1 VLIDKYMPSFETRE
15 HHETLVPADAA
26 RAYAALR
33 ALDFTVSP
41 IVRAL
46 FAIRTIPERWRN
58 RRSVRPAADRGPRP
72 FLETALSIGWK
83 VLEESPGEELV
94 AGAVTQPWAP
104 VVVFRG
110 MPGAEFLAFAEPGF
124 AKIVWNISSRP
135 AGAGLARIAT
145 ETRVATTDPASRR
158 KFRRYWLV
166 FGPWIGLIRMIA
178 LRRLRRQLER
188 ER

>member
-1 VLIDKYMPSFETRE
+1 MPSFETRE
-15 HHETLVPADAA
+15 CREVFVPCDAA

-33 ALDFTVSP
+33 ALDFMESP

-58 RRSVRPAADRGPRP
+58 LRSGRPAESHRPRP
-72 FLETALSIGWK
+72 FLETAVSIGWQ
-83 VLEESPGEELV
+83 VLEERPGEELV

-104 VVVFRG
+104 VVAFRG

-124 AKIVWNISSRP
+124 AKIVWNITARP
-135 AGAGLARIAT
+135 AETNGSHIGT
-145 ETRVATTDPASRR
+145 ETRVLTTDPNSRQN
-158 KFRRYWLV
+158 FRRYWFV
-166 FGPWIGLIRMIA
+166 FGPGIRLIRIIA

>member
-1 VLIDKYMPSFETRE
+1 MLIDKYMPSFQTRE
-15 HHETLVPADAA
+15 HHEVLVPTDAA

-33 ALDFTVSP
+33 ALDFTQSP
-41 IVRAL
+41 IVRGL

-58 RRSVRPAADRGPRP
+58 RRSGRPAAESPPRP
-72 FLETALSIGWK
+72 FLDTALSIGWK
-83 VLEESPGEELV
+83 VLEETPGEELV

-110 MPGAEFLAFAEPGF
+110 MPGPEFLAFAEPGF
-124 AKIVWNISSRP
+124 AKIVWNITARS
-135 AGAGLARIAT
+135 AGAGGAWIAT
-145 ETRVATTDPASRR
+145 ETRVATTDPDSRR

-166 FGPWIGLIRMIA
+166 FGPWIGLIRIIA